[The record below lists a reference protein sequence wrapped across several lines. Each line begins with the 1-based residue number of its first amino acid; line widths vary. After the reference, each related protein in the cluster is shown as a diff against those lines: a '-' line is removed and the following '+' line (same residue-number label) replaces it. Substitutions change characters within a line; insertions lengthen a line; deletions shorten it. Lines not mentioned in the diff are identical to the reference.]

1 MKVLQRWRTIVATIT
16 YQILPSSSGSL
27 QIPVLKIFSN
37 PVIND
42 IVVPL
47 TIKAQL

>member
-1 MKVLQRWRTIVATIT
+1 VNTPGFRKPFQVD
-16 YQILPSSSGSL
+16 GSL